1 MRLHDCLVSH
11 VHDLFY
17 CNLFRRVGDRIAV
30 APTAKLA
37 TGSGEEF
44 TITSINENG
53 SLLLNR
59 AAQYDHQAEFINAR
73 QGGYPALLS
82 AEVVNLSRNIVISG
96 DDFKHEQC
104 DPSLPE
110 AVPGE
115 ETSVEGCRCA
125 SFRTKCTIG
134 LHTAIMHGGTAS
146 IQNVRIEKCGQ
157 RGVEGKYCL
166 HFHKLHDCPMCL
178 FRNNVIENSHQRGI
192 IVHSTHS
199 SVTEGN
205 VIYNVRGA
213 GIYIEDG

>member
-1 MRLHDCLVSH
+1 MSYIVYLI
-11 VHDLFY
+11 FNY
-17 CNLFRRVGDRIAV
+17 FRRVGDRIAV

-44 TITSINENG
+44 TITSINKNG

-59 AAQYDHQAEFINAR
+59 AAQYYHQAEFINSR
-73 QGGYPALLS
+73 QEGYPALLS

-115 ETSVEGCRCA
+115 ETSVAGCRCA

-134 LHTAIMHGGTAS
+134 LHTAIMNGGTAS

-157 RGVEGKYCL
+157 RGIEGK
-166 HFHKLHDCPMCL
+166 
-178 FRNNVIENSHQRGI
+178 VRGI
-192 IVHSTHS
+192 ICTA
-199 SVTEGN
+199 
-205 VIYNVRGA
+205 ILCFML
-213 GIYIEDG
+213 